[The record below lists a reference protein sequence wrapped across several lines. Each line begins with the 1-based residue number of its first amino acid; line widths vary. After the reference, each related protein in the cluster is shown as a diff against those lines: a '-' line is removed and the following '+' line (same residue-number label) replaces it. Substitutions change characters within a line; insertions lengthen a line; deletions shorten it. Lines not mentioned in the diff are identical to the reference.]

1 MTGRGAASDTNA
13 IVFMWNILRGTD
25 WRLPYIRSTA
35 RSDTALAKIVLAK
48 FDLWEMDPHPT
59 IGSGYYRNMARVL
72 GIVAIV
78 VIVAMFGPMALSAV
92 LSPLGILVVLL
103 LLR

>member
-1 MTGRGAASDTNA
+1 
-13 IVFMWNILRGTD
+13 
-25 WRLPYIRSTA
+25 
-35 RSDTALAKIVLAK
+35 
-48 FDLWEMDPHPT
+48 
-59 IGSGYYRNMARVL
+59 MARVL